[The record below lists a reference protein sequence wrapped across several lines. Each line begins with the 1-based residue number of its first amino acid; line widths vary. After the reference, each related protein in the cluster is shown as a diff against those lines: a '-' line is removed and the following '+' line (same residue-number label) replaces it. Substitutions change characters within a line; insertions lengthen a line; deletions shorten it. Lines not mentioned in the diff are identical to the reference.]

1 MGSIPTTRSNPP
13 RPLAHHVTI
22 DPPFVRLGVLG
33 SGNGTN
39 LQAIL
44 DAIVAR
50 ALPAEVV
57 CVIADVADAFI
68 LERARKAGIP
78 AIYVDCAPFKTK
90 LDGEAE
96 AKVIDLL
103 RAQGA
108 DTVALAGF
116 MRMVKP
122 GLLRAFPNRVLN
134 IHPSLLPSFPGLRAW
149 EQALHYGARV
159 TGCTVHFVDEGMDTG
174 PIIVQRTVLVH
185 DRDTPESL
193 HARIQEQERIAY
205 PEALKLLALGRLQIE
220 GRRVLRKVD

>member
-1 MGSIPTTRSNPP
+1 M
-13 RPLAHHVTI
+13 
-22 DPPFVRLGVLG
+22 LG
-33 SGNGTN
+33 SGSGTN
-39 LQAIL
+39 MQAML
-44 DAIVAR
+44 DAIAAR

-78 AIYVDCAPFKTK
+78 AFHVDCAPFKTK

-96 AKVIDLL
+96 SKVIDLL
-103 RAQGA
+103 RRHGA

-134 IHPSLLPSFPGLRAW
+134 IHPSLLPAFPGLRAW
-149 EQALHYGARV
+149 DQALKYGARV

-174 PIIVQRTVLVH
+174 PIILQRTVPVH